1 MKLKNIVRFN
11 ALFSAVNGVFAILF
25 HQVLSELMGVKFPV
39 ILMIVGG
46 ILVVFSIQL
55 WVVSIRERWLKKFIR
70 FIILLDLLWVV
81 GSVVLLMMNGV
92 GLSFL
97 GQVMVGAVAIIVGG
111 FALLQHLNKN
121 EKTVS

>member
-11 ALFSAVNGVFAILF
+11 SLFSAVNGVFAILF